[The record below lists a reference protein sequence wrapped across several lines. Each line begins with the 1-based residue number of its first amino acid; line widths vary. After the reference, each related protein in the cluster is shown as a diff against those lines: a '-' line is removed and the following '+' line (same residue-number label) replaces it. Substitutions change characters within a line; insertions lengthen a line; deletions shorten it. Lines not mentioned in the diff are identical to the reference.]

1 MPESELG
8 KRADADPP
16 RVWTLPTAGLL
27 EISPGVFMSNM
38 TVEDTWRRRR
48 EVASRVV
55 TKDDLDTS
63 DR

>member
-1 MPESELG
+1 MPESERRE
-8 KRADADPP
+8 RADADPP
-16 RVWTLPTAGLL
+16 RVWTLPAAGLL

-55 TKDDLDTS
+55 SKDDHDTS
-63 DR
+63 DK